1 MDGPKEEGIGK
12 KIPDDWRFLSW
23 FVREFHPFKNV
34 MLQNVVREGGE
45 RQTEKKNNNNK
56 KTTHKNQQNKTGVE
70 TKLESVHE

>member
-1 MDGPKEEGIGK
+1 
-12 KIPDDWRFLSW
+12 
-23 FVREFHPFKNV
+23 